1 MYEICMLEHAFE
13 GTKLLE
19 IIGNIMNGNIRK
31 PLDNDNYSKDF

>member
-19 IIGNIMNGNIRK
+19 IIENITTRRIKK
-31 PLDNDNYSKDF
+31 PLDQTDYSEEF